1 MRALG
6 GAKRLV
12 EDDVAL
18 RRLFYLAQRDKR
30 AFNRDRRNQRY
41 ISEAKE
47 LTSRLS
53 SWEIPPLLKRLDVTF
68 PRPTKDEKGVYP
80 VDVLLATNMISVGVD
95 IDRLGLM
102 VCTGQPKTTA
112 EYIQATSRVGRQH
125 PGLVVTM
132 YNWVAPR
139 DISHYERFKSY
150 HAALYLYVE
159 PISVTPFSSRAL
171 DRGLHGMF
179 GATQRLMQTQASE
192 EFSANQFEPTA
203 AWAKSVIERTADR
216 ATRLTSL
223 ATQGVHV
230 RSVLN
235 EQSDSWAQLKN
246 ASVAYS
252 KKKSAKAGGDT
263 AHHRLFRYLGEAK
276 GGKWAAPNSLRD
288 VELTATFYLADDE
301 ESLS

>member
-12 EDDVAL
+12 EDDVTL
-18 RRLFYLAQRDKR
+18 RRLYYLAERDKS
-30 AFNRDRRNQRY
+30 AFNQEKRIQRF
-41 ISEAKE
+41 ISEPQE
-47 LTSRLS
+47 LTSRLA
-53 SWEIPPLLKRLDVTF
+53 SWQIPPLLKRMDVTF
-68 PRPTKDEKGVYP
+68 PRPAKEEKGVYP

-102 VCTGQPKTTA
+102 VVTGQPKTTS

-150 HAALYLYVE
+150 HAAFYRYVE

-179 GATQRLMQTQASE
+179 GATQRLEQTQASE
-192 EFSANQFEPTA
+192 EFSANKFEPTA
-203 AWAKSVIERTADR
+203 AWAKEAIKEIAER
-216 ATRLTSL
+216 ATKTDL
-223 ATQGVHV
+223 AF
-230 RSVLN
+230 
-235 EQSDSWAQLKN
+235 QS
-246 ASVAYS
+246 
-252 KKKSAKAGGDT
+252 G
-263 AHHRLFRYLGEAK
+263 
-276 GGKWAAPNSLRD
+276 
-288 VELTATFYLADDE
+288 
-301 ESLS
+301 